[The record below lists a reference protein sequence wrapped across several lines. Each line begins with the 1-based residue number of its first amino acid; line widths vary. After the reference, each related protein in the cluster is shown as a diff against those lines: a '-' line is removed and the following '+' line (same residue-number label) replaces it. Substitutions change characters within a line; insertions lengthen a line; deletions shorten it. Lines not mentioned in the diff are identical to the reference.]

1 MLSIVYPWVYLVIL
15 GFYQNLETCLQCLE
29 KPVWAGLSNNDNL
42 FYLEDSYLECEEATL
57 LAGRLF
63 ISLGFK
69 IHAEKSVVFPTQVL
83 ELLDSHGKR
92 GWANTAIMPKLFSTR
107 QVYVVR
113 NA

>member
-1 MLSIVYPWVYLVIL
+1 MGLPSNARIFTKIL
-15 GFYQNLETCLQCLE
+15 KPVFSAEKSQFGQTCLSC
-29 KPVWAGLSNNDNL
+29 NDNL

-92 GWANTAIMPKLFSTR
+92 G
-107 QVYVVR
+107 
-113 NA
+113 